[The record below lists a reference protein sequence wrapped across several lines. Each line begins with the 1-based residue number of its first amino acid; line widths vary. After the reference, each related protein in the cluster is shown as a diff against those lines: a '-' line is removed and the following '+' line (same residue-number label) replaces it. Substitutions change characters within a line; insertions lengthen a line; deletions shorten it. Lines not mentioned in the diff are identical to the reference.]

1 MLIFLARHFSE
12 WQVHA
17 ILVQLPLP
25 KHIDEA
31 LVLSKIRVDKEPFG
45 LFVTRDS

>member
-1 MLIFLARHFSE
+1 LNASDD
-12 WQVHA
+12 VDA

-31 LVLSKIRVDKEPFG
+31 RIIRA
-45 LFVTRDS
+45 VTRRRTSTASTR